1 MKIAIVTDSLTN
13 LREEDLQRYP
23 FIYYAH
29 LHVIIDDKSYAD
41 LKEITND
48 QLFRFID
55 QGAAYSSSLPSPE
68 VFVKLYEELLAE
80 YDAIISLH
88 CTESVSGTVNSAR
101 VARDTI
107 EGADG
112 RITVIDTNT
121 ASIGT
126 ENIVIKVCQLMEQG
140 EALDEILR
148 AVEFYRS
155 HSQLYLTI
163 NDLTTLVRTGRISK
177 TASRIGNLLHIKP
190 IVGFEEAKLEVMG
203 KVRTKKRLL
212 KWMLE
217 KLRHNI
223 EQSGK
228 QVVRITHVNSTE
240 LAAEL
245 KEAMEAFGDKAEV
258 FISNEISSVM
268 AIHFGRGGIGASW
281 MPADYPYESAT

>member
-29 LHVIIDDKSYAD
+29 LNVVVDDKSYID

-55 QGAAYSSSLPSPE
+55 EGASYSSSLPSPE
-68 VFVKLYEELLAE
+68 VFVTLYERLLAE

-88 CTESVSGTVNSAR
+88 CTENVSGTVNSAR
-101 VARDTI
+101 IAKDSI
-107 EGADG
+107 EGAKEK
-112 RITVIDTNT
+112 ITVIDSNT
-121 ASIGT
+121 ASIGV
-126 ENIVIKVCQLMEQG
+126 ENIVIKVCELMEQG
-140 EALDEILR
+140 KSLDELLKAI
-148 AVEFYRS
+148 EYYRT
-155 HSQLYLTI
+155 HGQLYLTI

-190 IVGFEEAKLEVMG
+190 IIGFENVKLEVMG

-217 KLRHNI
+217 RLRHDI

-228 QVVRITHVNSTE
+228 QVVRITHVNSIDLATE
-240 LAAEL
+240 L
-245 KEAMEAFGDKAEV
+245 KHAMETCGDRVEV

-268 AIHFGRGGIGASW
+268 AIHFGRGGVGASW
-281 MPADYPYESAT
+281 MPANYSV

>member
-13 LREEDLQRYP
+13 LREEDLQKYP

-29 LHVIIDDKSYAD
+29 LNVVVDDKSYID

-55 QGAAYSSSLPSPE
+55 EGATYSSSLPSPE
-68 VFVKLYEELLAE
+68 VFVNLYEKLLAE

-88 CTESVSGTVNSAR
+88 CTENVSGTVNSAR
-101 VARDTI
+101 IARDSI
-107 EGADG
+107 EGADDK
-112 RITVIDTNT
+112 ITVIDTNS
-121 ASIGT
+121 ASIGV
-126 ENIVIKVCQLMEQG
+126 ENIVVKVCELMEQG
-140 EALDEILR
+140 KSFDELLEAIEY
-148 AVEFYRS
+148 YRT
-155 HSQLYLTI
+155 HGQLYLTI

-190 IVGFEEAKLEVMG
+190 IIGFKDAKLEVMG

-217 KLRHNI
+217 RLRHDI

-228 QVVRITHVNSTE
+228 QVVRITHVNSIDFATE
-240 LAAEL
+240 LKHALEIC
-245 KEAMEAFGDKAEV
+245 GDKVEV

-268 AIHFGRGGIGASW
+268 AIHFGRGGVGASW
-281 MPADYPYESAT
+281 MPANYSV

>member
-29 LHVIIDDKSYAD
+29 LNVIINDTSYVD

-55 QGAAYSSSLPSPE
+55 EGASYSSSLPSPE
-68 VFVKLYEELLAE
+68 SFVALYEDLLTE
-80 YDAIISLH
+80 YDVIISLH
-88 CTESVSGTVNSAR
+88 CTENVSGTVNSAR
-101 VARDTI
+101 IARDTI
-107 EGADG
+107 EDAGN
-112 RITVIDTNT
+112 RILVIDTNT
-121 ASIGT
+121 ASIGA
-126 ENIVIKVCQLMEQG
+126 ENIVLKVCQLMEQG
-140 EALDEILR
+140 KTIDEILK
-148 AVEFYRS
+148 AIEFYRS

-190 IVGFEEAKLEVMG
+190 IVGLENAKLEVMG

-212 KWMLE
+212 KWMLDRL
-217 KLRHNI
+217 KSDI

-228 QVVRITHVNSTE
+228 QIVRITHVNSIDLATE
-240 LAAEL
+240 L
-245 KEAMEAFGDKAEV
+245 KDAMKTYGNKAEV

-268 AIHFGRGGIGASW
+268 AIHFGRGGVGASW
-281 MPADYPYESAT
+281 MPAEYSI

>member
-13 LREEDLQRYP
+13 VREEDLKRYP

-29 LHVIIDDKSYAD
+29 LNVVIDDKSYVD
-41 LKEITND
+41 LKEITNE

-55 QGAAYSSSLPSPE
+55 EGAAYSSSLPSPD
-68 VFVKLYEELLAE
+68 VFVTIYEKLLAE
-80 YDAIISLH
+80 YDMILSLH
-88 CTESVSGTVNSAR
+88 CTENVSGTVNSAR
-101 VARDTI
+101 IARETI
-107 EGADG
+107 GAED

-126 ENIVIKVCQLMEQG
+126 ENIVVKVCQLMEQG
-140 EALDEILR
+140 KTFDELVKAID
-148 AVEFYRS
+148 YYS
-155 HSQLYLTI
+155 THSKLYLTI

-190 IVGFEEAKLEVMG
+190 IVGFEKVKLEVMG

-212 KWMLE
+212 KWMLD
-217 KLRHNI
+217 KLQGDI

-228 QVVRITHVNSTE
+228 QIVRITHVNSID
-240 LAAEL
+240 LAHEL
-245 KEAMEAFGDKAEV
+245 KDAMETLGDKAEV
-258 FISNEISSVM
+258 YISNEISSVM

-281 MPADYPYESAT
+281 MPAAYSI

>member
-13 LREEDLQRYP
+13 LREEDLQKYP

-29 LHVIIDDKSYAD
+29 LNVVVDDKSYID

-55 QGAAYSSSLPSPE
+55 EGASYSSSLPSPE
-68 VFVKLYEELLAE
+68 VFVTLYEKLLAE

-88 CTESVSGTVNSAR
+88 CTENVSGTVNSAR
-101 VARDTI
+101 IARDTI
-107 EGADG
+107 EGAKEK
-112 RITVIDTNT
+112 ITVIDTNT
-121 ASIGT
+121 ASIGV
-126 ENIVIKVCQLMEQG
+126 ENIVIKVCELLEQG
-140 EALDEILR
+140 KSLDELLEVI
-148 AVEFYRS
+148 EYYRT
-155 HSQLYLTI
+155 HGQLYLTI

-190 IVGFEEAKLEVMG
+190 IIGFKDAKLEVMS

-217 KLRHNI
+217 KLRHDI

-228 QVVRITHVNSTE
+228 QVVRITHVNSIDLATE
-240 LAAEL
+240 LKHALEIC
-245 KEAMEAFGDKAEV
+245 GDKVDV

-268 AIHFGRGGIGASW
+268 AIHFGRGGVGASW
-281 MPADYPYESAT
+281 MPANYSV

>member
-29 LHVIIDDKSYAD
+29 LNVVVDDKSYID

-55 QGAAYSSSLPSPE
+55 EGASYSSSLPSPE
-68 VFVKLYEELLAE
+68 VFVTLYEKLLAE

-88 CTESVSGTVNSAR
+88 CTENVSGTVNSAR
-101 VARDTI
+101 IARDSI
-107 EGADG
+107 EGAKEK
-112 RITVIDTNT
+112 IIVIDSNT
-121 ASIGT
+121 ASIGV
-126 ENIVIKVCQLMEQG
+126 ENIVIKVCELMEQG
-140 EALDEILR
+140 KSLDELLKVI
-148 AVEFYRS
+148 EYYRT
-155 HSQLYLTI
+155 HGQLYLTI

-190 IVGFEEAKLEVMG
+190 IIGFENVKLEVMG

-217 KLRHNI
+217 RLRHDI
-223 EQSGK
+223 EESGK
-228 QVVRITHVNSTE
+228 QVVRITHVNSIDLATE
-240 LAAEL
+240 L
-245 KEAMEAFGDKAEV
+245 KHAMETCGDKVEV

-268 AIHFGRGGIGASW
+268 AIHFGRGGVGASW
-281 MPADYPYESAT
+281 MPANYSV

>member
-29 LHVIIDDKSYAD
+29 LNVVVDDKSYID

-48 QLFRFID
+48 QLFRSID
-55 QGAAYSSSLPSPE
+55 EGASYSSSLPSPE
-68 VFVKLYEELLAE
+68 VFVTLYEKLLAE

-88 CTESVSGTVNSAR
+88 CTENVSGTVNSAR
-101 VARDTI
+101 IARDSI
-107 EGADG
+107 EGAKEK
-112 RITVIDTNT
+112 ITVIDSNT
-121 ASIGT
+121 ASIGV
-126 ENIVIKVCQLMEQG
+126 ENIVIKVCELMEQG
-140 EALDEILR
+140 KSLDELLKVI
-148 AVEFYRS
+148 EYYRT
-155 HSQLYLTI
+155 HGQLYLTI

-190 IVGFEEAKLEVMG
+190 IIGFENVKLEVMG

-217 KLRHNI
+217 RLRHDI
-223 EQSGK
+223 EESGK
-228 QVVRITHVNSTE
+228 QVVRITHVNSIDLATE
-240 LAAEL
+240 L
-245 KEAMEAFGDKAEV
+245 KHAMETCGDRVEV

-268 AIHFGRGGIGASW
+268 AIHFGRGGVGASW
-281 MPADYPYESAT
+281 MPANYSV

>member
-13 LREEDLQRYP
+13 LREEDLQKYP

-29 LHVIIDDKSYAD
+29 LNVVVDDKSYID

-55 QGAAYSSSLPSPE
+55 EGASYSSSLPSPE
-68 VFVKLYEELLAE
+68 VFVTLYEKLLAE

-88 CTESVSGTVNSAR
+88 CTENVSGTVNSAR
-101 VARDTI
+101 IARDTI
-107 EGADG
+107 EGAKEK
-112 RITVIDTNT
+112 ITVIDTNT
-121 ASIGT
+121 ASIGV
-126 ENIVIKVCQLMEQG
+126 ENIVIKVCELLEQG
-140 EALDEILR
+140 KSLDELLEVI
-148 AVEFYRS
+148 EYYRT
-155 HSQLYLTI
+155 HGQLYLTI

-190 IVGFEEAKLEVMG
+190 IIGFKDAKLEVMS

-217 KLRHNI
+217 RLRHDI

-228 QVVRITHVNSTE
+228 QVVRITHVNSIDLATE
-240 LAAEL
+240 LKHALEIC
-245 KEAMEAFGDKAEV
+245 GDKVDV

-268 AIHFGRGGIGASW
+268 AIHFGRGGVGASW
-281 MPADYPYESAT
+281 MPANYSV

>member
-29 LHVIIDDKSYAD
+29 LNVVVDDKSYID

-55 QGAAYSSSLPSPE
+55 EGASYSSSLPSPE
-68 VFVKLYEELLAE
+68 VFVTLYEKLLAE

-88 CTESVSGTVNSAR
+88 CTGNVSGTVNSAR
-101 VARDTI
+101 IARDSI
-107 EGADG
+107 EGAKEK
-112 RITVIDTNT
+112 ITVIDSNT
-121 ASIGT
+121 ASIGV
-126 ENIVIKVCQLMEQG
+126 ENIVIKVCELMEQG
-140 EALDEILR
+140 KSLDELLKVI
-148 AVEFYRS
+148 EYYRT
-155 HSQLYLTI
+155 HGQLYLTI

-190 IVGFEEAKLEVMG
+190 IIGFENVKLEVMG

-217 KLRHNI
+217 RLRHDI
-223 EQSGK
+223 EESGK
-228 QVVRITHVNSTE
+228 QVVRITHVNSIDLATE
-240 LAAEL
+240 L
-245 KEAMEAFGDKAEV
+245 KHAMETCGDRVEV

-268 AIHFGRGGIGASW
+268 AIHFGRGGVGASW
-281 MPADYPYESAT
+281 MPANYSV

>member
-29 LHVIIDDKSYAD
+29 LNVVVDDKSYID

-55 QGAAYSSSLPSPE
+55 EGASYSSSLPSPE
-68 VFVKLYEELLAE
+68 VFVTLYEKLLAE

-88 CTESVSGTVNSAR
+88 CTENVSGTVNSAR
-101 VARDTI
+101 IARDSI
-107 EGADG
+107 EGAKEK
-112 RITVIDTNT
+112 ITVIDSNT
-121 ASIGT
+121 ASIGV
-126 ENIVIKVCQLMEQG
+126 ENIVIKVCELMEQG
-140 EALDEILR
+140 KSLDELLKAI
-148 AVEFYRS
+148 EYYRT
-155 HSQLYLTI
+155 HGQLYLTI

-190 IVGFEEAKLEVMG
+190 IIGFENVKLEVMG

-217 KLRHNI
+217 RLRHDI
-223 EQSGK
+223 EESGK
-228 QVVRITHVNSTE
+228 QVVRITHVNSIDLATE
-240 LAAEL
+240 L
-245 KEAMEAFGDKAEV
+245 KHAMETCGDRVEV

-268 AIHFGRGGIGASW
+268 AIHFGRGGVGASW
-281 MPADYPYESAT
+281 MPANYSV

>member
-29 LHVIIDDKSYAD
+29 LNVIINDKSYVD

-55 QGAAYSSSLPSPE
+55 EGASYSSSLPSPE
-68 VFVKLYEELLAE
+68 SFVVLYEDLLTE
-80 YDAIISLH
+80 YDVIISLH
-88 CTESVSGTVNSAR
+88 CTENVSGTVNSAR
-101 VARDTI
+101 IARDTI
-107 EGADG
+107 EDAGN
-112 RITVIDTNT
+112 RIIVIDTNT

-126 ENIVIKVCQLMEQG
+126 ENIVLKVCQLMEQG
-140 EALDEILR
+140 ETIDEIMK
-148 AVEFYRS
+148 AIEFYRS

-190 IVGFEEAKLEVMG
+190 IVGLENAKLEVMG

-217 KLRHNI
+217 KLKSDI

-228 QVVRITHVNSTE
+228 QIVRITHVNSIDLATE
-240 LAAEL
+240 L
-245 KEAMEAFGDKAEV
+245 KDAMKTYGNKAEV

-268 AIHFGRGGIGASW
+268 AIHFGRGGVGASW
-281 MPADYPYESAT
+281 MPAEYSI

>member
-29 LHVIIDDKSYAD
+29 LNVVVDDKSYID

-55 QGAAYSSSLPSPE
+55 EGASYSSSLPSPE
-68 VFVKLYEELLAE
+68 VFVTLYEKLLAE

-88 CTESVSGTVNSAR
+88 CTENVSGTVNSAR
-101 VARDTI
+101 IARDSI
-107 EGADG
+107 EGAKEK
-112 RITVIDTNT
+112 ITVIDSNT
-121 ASIGT
+121 ASIGV
-126 ENIVIKVCQLMEQG
+126 ENIVIKVCELMEQG
-140 EALDEILR
+140 KSLDELLKVI
-148 AVEFYRS
+148 EYYRT
-155 HSQLYLTI
+155 HGQLYLTI

-190 IVGFEEAKLEVMG
+190 IIGFENVKLEVMG

-217 KLRHNI
+217 RLRHDI

-228 QVVRITHVNSTE
+228 QVVRITHVNSIDLATE
-240 LAAEL
+240 L
-245 KEAMEAFGDKAEV
+245 KHAMETCGDRVEV

-268 AIHFGRGGIGASW
+268 AIHFGRGGVGASW
-281 MPADYPYESAT
+281 MPANYPV

>member
-13 LREEDLQRYP
+13 LREEDLQKYP

-29 LHVIIDDKSYAD
+29 LNVVVDDKSYID

-55 QGAAYSSSLPSPE
+55 EGASYSSSLPSPE
-68 VFVKLYEELLAE
+68 VFVTLYEKLLAE

-88 CTESVSGTVNSAR
+88 CTENVSGTVNSAR
-101 VARDTI
+101 IARDTI
-107 EGADG
+107 EGAKEK
-112 RITVIDTNT
+112 ITVIDTNT
-121 ASIGT
+121 ASIGV
-126 ENIVIKVCQLMEQG
+126 ENIVIKVCELLEQG
-140 EALDEILR
+140 KSLDELLEVI
-148 AVEFYRS
+148 EYYRT
-155 HSQLYLTI
+155 HGQLYLTI

-190 IVGFEEAKLEVMG
+190 IIGFKDAKLEVMS

-217 KLRHNI
+217 KLRHDI

-228 QVVRITHVNSTE
+228 QVVRITHVNSIDLATE
-240 LAAEL
+240 LKHALEIC
-245 KEAMEAFGDKAEV
+245 GDKV
-258 FISNEISSVM
+258 DIFISNEISSVM
-268 AIHFGRGGIGASW
+268 AIHFGRGGVGASW
-281 MPADYPYESAT
+281 MPANYSV

>member
-29 LHVIIDDKSYAD
+29 LNVVVDDKSYID
-41 LKEITND
+41 LKEITNE

-55 QGAAYSSSLPSPE
+55 EGASYSSSLPSPE
-68 VFVKLYEELLAE
+68 IFTTLYEELLAS

-88 CTESVSGTVNSAR
+88 CTENVSGTVNSAR
-101 VARDTI
+101 IAMDSI
-107 EGADG
+107 EGAEDK
-112 RITVIDTNT
+112 ITVIDTNT
-121 ASIGT
+121 ASIGV
-126 ENIVIKVCQLMEQG
+126 ENIVIKVCELMEQG
-140 EALDEILR
+140 KSIHELLDAIEY
-148 AVEFYRS
+148 YRT
-155 HSQLYLTI
+155 HGQLYLTI

-190 IVGFEEAKLEVMG
+190 IIGFENAKLEVMG

-217 KLRHNI
+217 RLRHDI

-228 QVVRITHVNSTE
+228 QVIRITHVNSIDLATE
-240 LAAEL
+240 LKHALEIC
-245 KEAMEAFGDKAEV
+245 GDKVEV

-268 AIHFGRGGIGASW
+268 AIHFGRGGVGASW
-281 MPADYPYESAT
+281 MPADYSV

>member
-29 LHVIIDDKSYAD
+29 LNVVVDDKSYID

-55 QGAAYSSSLPSPE
+55 EGASYSSSLPSPE
-68 VFVKLYEELLAE
+68 VFVTLYEELLAE

-88 CTESVSGTVNSAR
+88 CTENVSGTVNSAYI
-101 VARDTI
+101 ARDSI
-107 EGADG
+107 AGASEK
-112 RITVIDTNT
+112 ITVIDTNT
-121 ASIGT
+121 ASIGV
-126 ENIVIKVCQLMEQG
+126 ENIVIKVCKLMEQG
-140 EALDEILR
+140 KSLDELLE
-148 AVEFYRS
+148 AVEYYRT
-155 HSQLYLTI
+155 HGQLYLTI
-163 NDLTTLVRTGRISK
+163 NDLTTLVRTGRLSK

-190 IVGFEEAKLEVMG
+190 IIGFENAKLEVMG

-217 KLRHNI
+217 RLRHDV

-228 QVVRITHVNSTE
+228 QVVRITHVNSID
-240 LAAEL
+240 LAKEL
-245 KEAMEAFGDKAEV
+245 KHAMETCGDKVEV

-268 AIHFGRGGIGASW
+268 AIHFGRGGVGASW
-281 MPADYPYESAT
+281 MPDNYSV

>member
-13 LREEDLQRYP
+13 LREEDLQKYP

-29 LHVIIDDKSYAD
+29 LNVVVDDKSYID
-41 LKEITND
+41 LKEITNE

-55 QGAAYSSSLPSPE
+55 EGATYSSSLPSPE
-68 VFVKLYEELLAE
+68 VFVTLYEKLLAE

-88 CTESVSGTVNSAR
+88 CTENVSGTVNSAR
-101 VARDTI
+101 IARDSI
-107 EGADG
+107 EGAKEK
-112 RITVIDTNT
+112 ITVIDTNT
-121 ASIGT
+121 ASIGV
-126 ENIVIKVCQLMEQG
+126 ENIVIKVCELMEQG
-140 EALDEILR
+140 KSLNELLEAIEY
-148 AVEFYRS
+148 YRT
-155 HSQLYLTI
+155 HGQLYLTI

-190 IVGFEEAKLEVMG
+190 IIGFENVKLEVMG

-217 KLRHNI
+217 RLRHDI

-228 QVVRITHVNSTE
+228 QVVRITHVNSIDLATE
-240 LAAEL
+240 L
-245 KEAMEAFGDKAEV
+245 KHAMETCGDKVEV

-268 AIHFGRGGIGASW
+268 AIHFGRGGVGASW
-281 MPADYPYESAT
+281 IPANYSV